1 MFPICCSVGK
11 LSFTKTLFSFAL
23 FDDFLLAS
31 RKVPFNMFASIVLLT
46 MEDIGGRC
54 KEKSI
59 NIFLVSSVVLNYNDS
74 RFALNNNNEIK

>member
-1 MFPICCSVGK
+1 M
-11 LSFTKTLFSFAL
+11 L
-23 FDDFLLAS
+23 
-31 RKVPFNMFASIVLLT
+31 ASIVLLT